1 MIGKFTFECL
11 QFSDVDSPLAYQYGF
26 RVLGVSDVRSECVY
40 AHVYVIY
47 IYIYIHTYIHTDIH
61 AHTHAFSHACVHIH
75 TCIPRNQVLLLLVQ
89 RINTYMHTC
98 FHTSAHTFIR
108 SHIHTC
114 TQEITWYAP
123 ISAQRITNLVFP
135 SGQVE
140 LFARVFDSFGAVS
153 PTYRDTVQVVNQASR
168 RAFSQDEW
176 NIAFSQL
183 DEALMLKNAQD
194 VNKLASAMSMEAM
207 QQLRQTVLPLTN
219 LTQILS
225 RIATVLETSVN
236 AATMTSNFAC
246 EVAGV
251 LVSATAPRVLL
262 SESESNANSSGIIPG
277 NSTMDS
283 ATVAIL
289 SRMTQNML
297 QSSSV
302 TSLSSEC
309 SSQFYTVINQ
319 MLASQAMLSKDGLI
333 SKELSSFIFTNSES
347 STFQVAALFAR
358 SLISGMNSF

>member
-1 MIGKFTFECL
+1 MYL
-11 QFSDVDSPLAYQYGF
+11 
-26 RVLGVSDVRSECVY
+26 
-40 AHVYVIY
+40 Y
-47 IYIYIHTYIHTDIH
+47 IYVLICILCGSWIARCFSMDDVTYRYTRIYECFFACMHAYMHTYIPNNHVLLLPELNESTHTFMHASIHTHIYIH
-61 AHTHAFSHACVHIH
+61 
-75 TCIPRNQVLLLLVQ
+75 
-89 RINTYMHTC
+89 
-98 FHTSAHTFIR
+98 IR

-123 ISAQRITNLVFP
+123 ISAQRINNLVFP

-153 PTYRDTVQVVNQASR
+153 PTYQDTVQVVNQASR

-194 VNKLASAMSMEAM
+194 VNKLALAMSMEAM

-246 EVAGV
+246 EVPGV
-251 LVSATAPRVLL
+251 LVPATAPTVPLP
-262 SESESNANSSGIIPG
+262 ESDSNASSSGMISG

-283 ATVAIL
+283 ATVAML

-333 SKELSSFIFTNSES
+333 SKEMSSVIFTNSES

-358 SLISGMNSF
+358 SLISGINSF